1 VSNGLFFKRA
11 ERSDSILRNSAVGYS
26 IFCGSLFNEH
36 NDHNHKTEQTMGI
49 ITRVVKIFKADIH
62 GVMDQFE
69 NQGLLLK
76 QYLRDME
83 EALNQQEA
91 KLARKIAQRNQAQK
105 EHDKYDQLYHTL
117 DHDLTVAVQRGK
129 DNIARML
136 IRKTKPLG
144 SLCDEL
150 AGQVVT
156 LDEEISQ
163 FKEHLSERRLQ
174 YEQLKIRSTEYFH
187 RTEMQGPEKDML
199 NIIPNNFS
207 GKLSEDEI
215 ELELLKRKEALNPN

>member
-1 VSNGLFFKRA
+1 
-11 ERSDSILRNSAVGYS
+11 
-26 IFCGSLFNEH
+26 
-36 NDHNHKTEQTMGI
+36 MGI

-69 NQGLLLK
+69 DQGLLLK

-83 EALNQQEA
+83 EALNQKEA
-91 KLARKIAQRNQAQK
+91 KLARKIALRNQAQK
-105 EHDKYDQLYHTL
+105 EHDKYDQQYHTL

-150 AGQVVT
+150 AGQLAT
-156 LDEEISQ
+156 LDEEISL
-163 FKEHLSERRLQ
+163 FKEHLSEQRLQ
-174 YEQLKIRSTEYFH
+174 YEQLKIRSAEYFH
-187 RTEMQGPEKDML
+187 RTEMQGQEKDML
-199 NIIPNNFS
+199 NIIPNNLS